1 MIARFRA
8 SFARHPLLS
17 SGFILALGLVAFF
30 TVRSVIALIYW
41 SDPAHRD
48 QPIEGWM
55 TPRYVV
61 QSWQLPPE
69 LMIEVLDTGPMPGR
83 RLTLREIA
91 ERQGTTVKDLAARIT
106 AAIDAH
112 RAASR

>member
-8 SFARHPLLS
+8 SFARHPVLS
-17 SGFILALGLVAFF
+17 SGFLLALAFVVFF
-30 TVRSVIALIYW
+30 TVRSVTALIYW
-41 SDPAHRD
+41 SDPTHRD

-69 LMIEVLDTGPMPGR
+69 VMIEILDAGPMPGR
-83 RLTLREIA
+83 RLTLAQIA
-91 ERQGTTVKDLAARIT
+91 DDQGITLKDLAARIT
-106 AAIDAH
+106 AATDAH
-112 RAASR
+112 RAASK

>member
-8 SFARHPLLS
+8 SFARHPVLS
-17 SGFILALGLVAFF
+17 SGFLLALALVIFF
-30 TVRSVIALIYW
+30 AVRSVVALIYW
-41 SDPAHRD
+41 ADPEHRD
-48 QPIEGWM
+48 QPIQGWM

-69 LMIEVLDTGPMPGR
+69 VMIEVLNAGPMPGR

-91 ERQGTTVKDLAARIT
+91 DDQGISVNDLATRIT
-106 AAIDAH
+106 AAINAH
-112 RAASR
+112 RAAAQ

>member
-1 MIARFRA
+1 MMARFRA
-8 SFARHPLLS
+8 SFSRHPVLG
-17 SGFILALGLVAFF
+17 SGFLLALGLVVFF
-30 TVRSVIALIYW
+30 AARSVAALVYW

-69 LMIEVLDTGPMPGR
+69 VMTEILNAGPMPDR
-83 RLTLREIA
+83 RRTLGEIA
-91 ERQGTTVKDLAARIT
+91 EDQGITLHDLATRIT
-106 AAIDAH
+106 AATDAH
-112 RAASR
+112 RAASK